1 MLGRA
6 AVECRLRPLV
16 VVVGSWSL
24 SLLSVHGSHPVTISG
39 AVFDLFLF
47 NYNYALSVD

>member
-24 SLLSVHGSHPVTISG
+24 SLLSVRGSQPVTFTG
-39 AVFDLFLF
+39 AVFDLFCLIISI
-47 NYNYALSVD
+47 L

>member
-39 AVFDLFLF
+39 AVFDLFCLIISM
-47 NYNYALSVD
+47 L